1 MSISQPVDLLS
12 KQERSIILYLESR
25 LVDQAGLFFGR
36 VFTAEDWKHIA
47 RLEKGGLFKV
57 HQIPPAIQSKLPGSN
72 YTHWVD
78 FEDTAWI
85 LAHELRRVLAKRVR
99 ENCQNFKHLRPVGLE
114 LAPAPGAGQ
123 LLKPAQNDSSSTA

>member
-85 LAHELRRVLAKRVR
+85 LAHCSSVSTHRMLMR
-99 ENCQNFKHLRPVGLE
+99 
-114 LAPAPGAGQ
+114 
-123 LLKPAQNDSSSTA
+123 LLHHSPPSRCA